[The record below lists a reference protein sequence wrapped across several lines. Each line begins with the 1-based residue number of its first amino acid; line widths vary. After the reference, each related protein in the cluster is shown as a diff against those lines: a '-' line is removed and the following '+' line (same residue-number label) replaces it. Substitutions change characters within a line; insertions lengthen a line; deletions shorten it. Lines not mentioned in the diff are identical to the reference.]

1 MNYYL
6 LLAKKAVE
14 SFIKEGKIIDCPN
27 DLPKEFF
34 ERKAGVFV
42 TIIKNGQVRGETGTY
57 LPTRPTMAEEII
69 SSAIRATTKDNCLK
83 IIQINELNFLNY
95 IVSILSYPQLVKDF
109 QELDHQKFGLIIKTK
124 PFLFPNQE
132 NVSFKNNVPYK
143 VGFLLPQT
151 EGINSVKEQISLA
164 CQEGKINP
172 KKEQI
177 FIYKFTVE
185 RHQD

>member
-1 MNYYL
+1 MNHYL

-14 SFIKEGKIIDCPN
+14 SYIKEGKIIDCPN
-27 DLPKEFF
+27 DLPKELLK
-34 ERKAGVFV
+34 RKAGVFV
-42 TIIKNGQVRGETGTY
+42 TIKKNEQVRGKTGTY
-57 LPTRPTMAEEII
+57 IPTRPTLAEEII
-69 SSAIRATTKDNCLK
+69 RNAVRAATKDNSSGV
-83 IIQINELNFLNY
+83 IQLSELSFLNY
-95 IVSILSYPQLVKDF
+95 IVSILSFPQLVKNF

-151 EGINSVKEQISLA
+151 EGINSVEEQVNFA

-177 FIYKFTVE
+177 FVYKFTVE